1 MRLILQSR
9 LFKSSVFLIVSLSF
23 LCACAP
29 TAHTWQGSTYEP
41 PHKAPPIQIAHP
53 MGASFDLSDQEGIIT
68 LLYFGYAYCP
78 DVCPATLAILGQ
90 VFNEL
95 DLTPAQAQVV
105 MITVDPARETPESV
119 AAYVRKFHPD
129 FIGLWADEDTLQT
142 IMQAYGVVAVQEPSE
157 DPARY
162 LITHTARVFLVDKQG
177 FLRVHYPF
185 GTTPQA
191 FMTDLTYVLEEE

>member
-1 MRLILQSR
+1 MNLQSR
-9 LFKSSVFLIVSLSF
+9 LLKSSIYFVITFSL

-29 TAHTWQGSTYEP
+29 TTHTWQGSPYDP
-41 PHKAPPIQIAHP
+41 PRKAPSIQIAHP
-53 MGASFDLSDQEGIIT
+53 TGDSFDLSEQAGIVT

-95 DLTPAQAQVV
+95 DITPAQAQVL

-119 AAYVRKFHPD
+119 AAYTRRFHPD

-142 IMQAYGVVAVQEPSE
+142 IMQAYGVVAIQEPSD
-157 DPARY
+157 DPERY
-162 LITHTARVFLVDKQG
+162 LITHTARVFLIDKQG

-191 FMTDLTYVLEEE
+191 FMTDLAYVLEEE